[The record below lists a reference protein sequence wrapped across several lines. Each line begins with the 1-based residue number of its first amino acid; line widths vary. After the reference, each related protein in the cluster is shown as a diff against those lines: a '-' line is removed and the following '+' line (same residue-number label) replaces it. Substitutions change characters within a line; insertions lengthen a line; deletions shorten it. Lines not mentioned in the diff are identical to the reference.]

1 MRTSLDI
8 ARLSRENSSAT
19 FETGPL
25 QNCDGSS
32 NRSRRWGARTRWAI
46 SEPTPP
52 PPPPPPPPPWRLR
65 STEVA
70 AGARADARRAFA
82 AGEAEVHVA
91 HQEHRCAHR

>member
-25 QNCDGSS
+25 QELRRQLESLSTLGSADALGDFGTNTAAAAAAAAAMEAALDG
-32 NRSRRWGARTRWAI
+32 GGG
-46 SEPTPP
+46 
-52 PPPPPPPPPWRLR
+52 
-65 STEVA
+65 
-70 AGARADARRAFA
+70 GARADARRAFA